1 MADVPIEIKRPGV
14 DAVLTLEVF
23 EENNEVVCGL
33 RWLEGDI
40 AIHGKALRQAFSEEL
55 AEIEK
60 RAKAAGCRE
69 IRHSGDLRSRLFPD
83 YQPKPGLRNGLY
95 KRL

>member
-1 MADVPIEIKRPGV
+1 MDVPYPIKRPGV
-14 DAVLTLEVF
+14 DVVLTLEVF
-23 EENNEVVCGL
+23 EEDGEVICGL
-33 RWLEGDI
+33 RWLEGMI
-40 AIHGKALRQAFSEEL
+40 VIGGKSLFRAFVEEL